1 MRAAPSRRLLL
12 LLALI
17 GVAALAALVA
27 GVGRPLVSLATLVA
41 VLALLAAADADYVL
55 SRRRWRA
62 SNVRYT
68 RRLPAA
74 FAIGV
79 ERPVRALLEHD
90 GDYDWTCALYDHVDS
105 SVVATGLPQSLL
117 LPRKKRRPAG
127 MAEGPR
133 MQARAW
139 MPEVEQRREQLPG
152 AIRGL
157 ETSYSVTPTR
167 RGEISF
173 APAELQVRSQA
184 GLCELRVR
192 VGAGETRRVYPDFA
206 EIARYAWL
214 AGDRRLQEIGIKTFV
229 QRGEGTDFKQLSE
242 YRYGD
247 SVRHIDWKATLR
259 HDKPIV
265 REFQDERDQRVML
278 LIDCGRRMRADDR
291 RGAVGTAHF
300 DQVLNA
306 VMLLSYVA
314 LAQGDAVGALT
325 FGTPPGEEK
334 LFEPRKGAHTLNA
347 LMGELYGVQPTPSH
361 SDYVAAAQD
370 LLRRQAKRALVIVIT
385 NFRDEDGSEL
395 GLALKLLRQ
404 RHLVLLASVRE
415 RIIGELI
422 SQPLSSGN
430 AAFDVASAHLY
441 EQSRRDA
448 FRRLSARDALMVD
461 AEPERLGIE
470 LVNRYHAVKRAGMI

>member
-1 MRAAPSRRLLL
+1 MRAFPSRRLLWL
-12 LLALI
+12 LGAI
-17 GVAALAALVA
+17 GVAALAALLA
-27 GVGRPLVSLATLVA
+27 DFDRPLVSLAALVA
-41 VLALLAAADADYVL
+41 VLALFAAADADYVL

-62 SNVRYT
+62 SNVRFT

-79 ERPVRALLEHD
+79 ERPVRALLEHE
-90 GDYDWTCALYDHVDS
+90 GEYEWTLDLYDHVDS
-105 SVVATGLPQSLL
+105 SVTADGLPQSLV
-117 LPRKKRRPAG
+117 LPRAKR
-127 MAEGPR
+127 
-133 MQARAW
+133 
-139 MPEVEQRREQLPG
+139 
-152 AIRGL
+152 L
-157 ETSYSVTPTR
+157 ETTYKITPTR
-167 RGEISF
+167 RGEIAF
-173 APAELQVRSQA
+173 APAELRVRSQA
-184 GLCELRVR
+184 GLCDLRVR
-192 VGAGETRRVYPDFA
+192 VGSAETRRVYPDFA

-247 SVRHIDWKATLR
+247 SVRHIDWKATQRL
-259 HDKPIV
+259 DKPIV

-314 LAQGDAVGALT
+314 LAQGDAVGA
-325 FGTPPGEEK
+325 PPGEER
-334 LFEPRKGAHTLNA
+334 LFAPRKGAHTLNA

-361 SDYVAAAQD
+361 SDYVAAARD
-370 LLRRQAKRALVIVIT
+370 LLRRQNKRALVIVIT

-415 RIIGELI
+415 RIVRELMT
-422 SQPLSSGN
+422 QPLSSGD
-430 AAFDVASAHLY
+430 AALDVASAHLF

-461 AEPERLGIE
+461 AEPERLGVE

>member
-1 MRAAPSRRLLL
+1 MIRKSGMRTAPSRKLLW
-12 LLALI
+12 LLAFI
-17 GVAALAALVA
+17 GVVALGALLFAAAQ
-27 GVGRPLVSLATLVA
+27 PLVSFATLVA
-41 VLALLAAADADYVL
+41 VLVLLAAADADYVL

-62 SNVRYT
+62 SNVRIV

-79 ERPVRALLEHD
+79 ERPVRVTVEHD
-90 GDYDWTCALYDHVDS
+90 GEHAWAFDFYDHADS
-105 SVVATGLPQSLL
+105 SVATKGLPQRLVL
-117 LPRKKRRPAG
+117 EKGKRTDA
-127 MAEGPR
+127 
-133 MQARAW
+133 
-139 MPEVEQRREQLPG
+139 
-152 AIRGL
+152 
-157 ETSYSVTPTR
+157 TYYVTPSL
-167 RGEISF
+167 RGEVTF
-173 APAELQVRSQA
+173 EPAEFRVRSVL
-184 GLCELRVR
+184 GLCDLGVR
-192 VGAGETRRVYPDFA
+192 VGAAETRRVYPDFA

-247 SVRHIDWKATLR
+247 SVRHIDWKASLR

-291 RGAVGTAHF
+291 RGAIGTAHF

-325 FGTPPGEEK
+325 FGTRAGDEK
-334 LFEPRKGAHTLNA
+334 LFEPRKGAHTLHA
-347 LMGELYGVQPTPSH
+347 LMGELYGLQPTPSH

-370 LLRRQAKRALVIVIT
+370 LLRRQNKRALVIVIT

-395 GLALKLLRQ
+395 GMALKLLRQ

-415 RIIGELI
+415 RIVGELMV
-422 SQPLSSGN
+422 QPLTSGN
-430 AAFDVASAHLY
+430 AALDVASAHLY
-441 EQSRRDA
+441 EQARRDA